1 MVGTITT
8 EPRPKSRQGAHPPE
22 TPPLPRR
29 LLFALQQNWISV
41 LAALLLVGVV
51 IVPIIYLIAFSFRAG
66 TPSNPG
72 EWTIQ
77 NYKRVYSQ
85 SLTYE
90 VVGNTVIYATLTL
103 VFSIAIAAF
112 FAWLLER
119 TDVPGRNIAWVVML
133 LPIAMPGMLSAMAW
147 TLLLSER
154 TGWINVVI
162 RNFLSVFGV
171 EMDSGPFN
179 IYSLPGMIF
188 VESIRGST
196 TLFLMMVASF
206 RLMDPA
212 LEEVASMSG
221 AGNAATLRLITAP
234 LLKPILLA
242 TAMYGLISN
251 LEDFD
256 TPLLIGLP
264 AGVYVLSTFI
274 YFSTYL
280 SGDWGLSAV
289 YTTMFLFLTVAM
301 VALYQRLI
309 LRRASG
315 FATVSGKAFA
325 PRRIKLGKW
334 KWPAF
339 GVVVTF
345 AFLAVVL
352 PLLIIAWASLLQ
364 NYENP
369 SMSAL
374 SGISLDNY
382 WELFGDDRI
391 VQSFWNSF
399 VLGIGSA
406 LATMILAFLIGWAVV
421 RQQVRGK
428 AILDALSF
436 IPHALPSVAIV
447 IALVAF
453 YLSPS
458 MAWLPLYGTV
468 TLMIIAMVTRYIAFG
483 TRTANGAMIQ
493 IDRSLEEAAAVSG
506 IPKGRTL
513 LLITG
518 PLILP
523 AFIGGAIFVGSHAF
537 RNLTIPLMMA
547 SRDNETIA
555 VALYATWYRD
565 ANFSLASA
573 IGVVLTVG
581 LGIVT
586 LITRRWIM
594 RGYSTG

>member
-1 MVGTITT
+1 MTLTI
-8 EPRPKSRQGAHPPE
+8 EPEKVPVREDAGPAGPSYLG
-22 TPPLPRR
+22 R
-29 LLFALQQNWISV
+29 LLRMLRQNWISM
-41 LAALLLVGVV
+41 LAAALLVGVV

-66 TPSNPG
+66 TPSRPG
-72 EWTIQ
+72 EWTLS

-90 VVGNTVIYATLTL
+90 VVGNTVVYAILTL
-103 VFSIAIAAF
+103 LFSVLIAAF

-154 TGWINVVI
+154 TGWINVAI
-162 RNFLSVFGV
+162 RSVSSIFGIDM
-171 EMDSGPFN
+171 ETGPFN

-206 RLMDPA
+206 RLMDPS

-221 AGNAATLRLITAP
+221 AGTGATLRLITAP

-289 YTTMFLFLTVAM
+289 YTTMFLLLTVAM
-301 VALYQRLI
+301 VAIYQRVI

-315 FATVSGKAFA
+315 YATVTGKAFQ

-339 GVVVTF
+339 GVVIGF
-345 AFLAVVL
+345 AVLAVVL
-352 PLLIIAWASLLQ
+352 PLVIIAWASLLQ

-369 SMSAL
+369 SVSAL

-382 WELFGDDRI
+382 VDLLGDDRI
-391 VQSFWNSF
+391 LKSFWNSF

-406 LATMILAFLIGWAVV
+406 LATMTLAFLIGWAVV

-453 YLSPS
+453 YLSPA
-458 MAWLPLYGTV
+458 MGWLPLYGTV

-506 IPKGRTL
+506 VPKGRTL

-547 SRDNETIA
+547 SRENETIA

-565 ANFSLASA
+565 ADFGLASA
-573 IGVVLTVG
+573 IGVVLTIG
-581 LGIVT
+581 LGVVT
-586 LITRRWIM
+586 LVTRRWIM
-594 RGYSTG
+594 RGYSNE